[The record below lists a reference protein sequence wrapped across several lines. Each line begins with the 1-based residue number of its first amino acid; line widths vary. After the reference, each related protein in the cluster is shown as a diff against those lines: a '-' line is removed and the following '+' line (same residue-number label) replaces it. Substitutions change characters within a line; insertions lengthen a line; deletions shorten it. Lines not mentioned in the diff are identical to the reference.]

1 MAIILMSSNLH
12 CIQFQIVHRRLAARN
27 ILLNHLFEAKVAG
40 FGPEPEEKLG
50 INVNPIHVSN
60 NIEITQLQNKATKFT
75 FVFIDNQKL
84 PRQQ

>member
-1 MAIILMSSNLH
+1 MAIILMSSHLY

-40 FGPEPEEKLG
+40 FGPEPEEQLG

-60 NIEITQLQNKATKFT
+60 NIKITQLVKKDTKFT
-75 FVFIDNQKL
+75 FIFI
-84 PRQQ
+84 

>member
-1 MAIILMSSNLH
+1 MSNHLH

-40 FGPEPEEKLG
+40 FGPEPENQVG
-50 INVNPIHVSN
+50 INVNPIQVNN
-60 NIEITQLQNKATKFT
+60 NIKITQLLNKATKFT

>member
-27 ILLNHLFEAKVAG
+27 ILLNHLFEAKVTG
-40 FGPEPEEKLG
+40 FGPEPEEQLG

-84 PRQQ
+84 LRQQ

>member
-1 MAIILMSSNLH
+1 MAIILMSSHLH

-40 FGPEPEEKLG
+40 FGPEPEEQLG

-60 NIEITQLQNKATKFT
+60 NIKITQLVKKSYKIYIRFY
-75 FVFIDNQKL
+75 IIYIL
-84 PRQQ
+84 